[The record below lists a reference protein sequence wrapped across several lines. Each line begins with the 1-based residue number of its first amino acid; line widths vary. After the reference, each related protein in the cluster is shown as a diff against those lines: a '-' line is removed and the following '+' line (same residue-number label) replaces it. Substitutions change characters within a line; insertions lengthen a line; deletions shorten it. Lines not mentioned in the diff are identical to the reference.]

1 MNKTHADI
9 DNLTPTKGLIDL
21 KDHSSGQG
29 PLLLGYE
36 LNELFD
42 DIILATYVDLDDTGD
57 NLMRDGIV
65 LPGNAAE
72 RAWRIAKVILCG
84 PRCTQVKSGDHVIF
98 PNEFGMR
105 ATNISVSGVGKIDK
119 SVFLNEQ
126 RIFGTCSMTKNE
138 SSASNTRKTS
148 SRKRTRA

>member
-1 MNKTHADI
+1 MNKHADI

-21 KDHSSGQG
+21 KDHSSGEG

-36 LNELFD
+36 LSELFD
-42 DIILATYVDLDDTGD
+42 DIILATYVDLDVTGD
-57 NLMRDGIV
+57 NLVRDGIV

-72 RAWRIAKVILCG
+72 RAWRIARVVLTG
-84 PRCTQVKSGDHVIF
+84 PRCAQVKAGDHVIF

-105 ATNISVSGVGKIDK
+105 ASNISVTNIGKIDK

-126 RIFGTCSMTKNE
+126 RIFGICNLSDA
-138 SSASNTRKTS
+138 SSSSNSIKTS
-148 SRKRTRA
+148 KRKRNRA